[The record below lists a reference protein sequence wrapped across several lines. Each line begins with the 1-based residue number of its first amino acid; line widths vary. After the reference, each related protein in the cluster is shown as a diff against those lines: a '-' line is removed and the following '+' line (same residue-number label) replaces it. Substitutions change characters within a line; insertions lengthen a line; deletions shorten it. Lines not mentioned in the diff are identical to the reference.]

1 MVIGKGD
8 GLKARKRSGSK
19 KVSMRSIIRGTW
31 LTKADLSKMFQDRGL
46 EHTYPTWRLLYVTLL
61 AMGL

>member
-8 GLKARKRSGSK
+8 GAKARKRSGSK
-19 KVSMRSIIRGTW
+19 KESFRSIVRGMW
-31 LTKADLSKMFQDRGL
+31 LTTADLSKVFQVGL
-46 EHTYPTWRLLYVTLL
+46 EHTYPTLRLLYLTLL